1 MKDTR
6 SESMLSKKQVLHMIV
21 GLIEVSD
28 YSLIEQGNILSVD
41 VCSESDIEKIKELAS
56 LVNDLYS
63 NFDYASS
70 IEFQRSLDGK
80 SESYK
85 NMKLNM
91 INKPA
96 SKQKYLTLFGESI
109 CELGEDKRVDGLIGE
124 DQKST
129 LTRARELVLQIENPW

>member
-1 MKDTR
+1 
-6 SESMLSKKQVLHMIV
+6 
-21 GLIEVSD
+21 
-28 YSLIEQGNILSVD
+28 
-41 VCSESDIEKIKELAS
+41 
-56 LVNDLYS
+56 
-63 NFDYASS
+63 
-70 IEFQRSLDGK
+70 
-80 SESYK
+80 
-85 NMKLNM
+85 MKLNM

>member
-63 NFDYASS
+63 NFD
-70 IEFQRSLDGK
+70 
-80 SESYK
+80 
-85 NMKLNM
+85 
-91 INKPA
+91 
-96 SKQKYLTLFGESI
+96 
-109 CELGEDKRVDGLIGE
+109 
-124 DQKST
+124 
-129 LTRARELVLQIENPW
+129 